1 VKRRGFTLIE
11 VVLSLSLLGIIML
24 IAMPRFDLLSR
35 RVATTERQLNTTLS
49 RAQQM
54 AVTRQ
59 HDVNVL
65 FDAEGSAMILHA
77 DGNGNGVRD
86 PGEAEWRFELE
97 PGVHFLRGAVPAG
110 PPGNEVIT
118 FLRRLDNLPVLTFH
132 RSGSVSE
139 AGGFYLGTARSAG
152 GERPGDARMIVVD
165 RGTGLVRRFHLKEGA
180 WHSN

>member
-11 VVLSLSLLGIIML
+11 VILSLSVFGIIVLM
-24 IAMPRFDLLSR
+24 AMPRFDMLSR
-35 RVATTERQLNTTLS
+35 RVVTTERQLNTILL

-59 HDVNVL
+59 HDINVL
-65 FDAEGSAMILHA
+65 FDAGAAAIILHA

-86 PGEAEWRFELE
+86 PGEAEWRHELE
-97 PGVHFLRGAVPAG
+97 PGVHFIRGAVPAG
-110 PPGNEVIT
+110 LPGNDVIT
-118 FLRRLDNLPVLTFH
+118 FLRRLDDLPLLTFH

-139 AGGFYLGTARSAG
+139 AGGFYLGTDRSAG
-152 GERPGDARMIVVD
+152 GERPGDARLFVID
-165 RGTGLVRRFHLKEGA
+165 RGTGLVRRFHLKEGT